1 MITID
6 GVYLSTVRRNEK
18 TGYTVFKFKYFG
30 PAHDRFIIYVRAQI
44 PIYVREMPLR
54 IEGDFKDKKT
64 FIAKKVTE
72 KISDNEISIA
82 YLSNKEFGGIGPKR
96 AKLIVDTFGPDIFSL
111 VEEKDAIEKISSLKG
126 ITESTAHDLI
136 VKVRNTI
143 IQRKVFEFLLKYFGT
158 VIPAIK
164 LADKYKYKAFDKLKE
179 NPYICCME
187 FEVPFFTA
195 DAIARDLDFDYL
207 DKKRIEAIIFE
218 AVKMSKNAGNTF
230 IYQDELNNNI
240 KFILRNSAFHEKI
253 PLTYFAAAM
262 IKCKWLRVE
271 KDEDEKTRVYFKSL
285 WLSENETARH
295 INRLRSDSLPLPFD
309 ENIVEEIEKETNIKY
324 HANQKKTFNLLKTT
338 GIKILTGGPG
348 TGKTTLL
355 NGIILAFQKLNPK
368 ARVVL
373 CSPTGRAA
381 QRMSEQTGRES
392 NTIHKLLEI
401 KPYEDVFTSRDSV
414 NPIEADFIIVDEFS
428 MIDIEIMSVFLNAI
442 KGRTLVLFVGDVD
455 QIPSVG
461 PGNVMRDLI
470 KSGII
475 ETYKLTNVYRQ
486 SSGSSIVDNANK
498 IIKGNENLSFD
509 STFDLIHLKEGEKIN
524 DCISLLFK
532 NDKNLN
538 IENTQ
543 ILTTVKKGDGG
554 TYSVN
559 RQIQKHLFEERDA
572 YYSSFT
578 IGDKIIINENDYEL
592 GVFNGDL
599 GYVKHILED
608 GIEVE
613 INGKEIVIPNVS
625 LDIMSLAYAITI
637 HKSQGSEFK
646 NVIILLPDDANNMLQ
661 RNLLYTAVTRA
672 KERIIVIAKSD
683 AFERSIRQNNIIK
696 RNTTLCKRLEQ
707 KEEK

>member
-1 MITID
+1 MEIID

-18 TGYTVFKFKYFG
+18 TGFTVFKFKYFG
-30 PAHDRFIIYVRAQI
+30 PAHDRFIIFVRACI

-54 IEGDFKDKKT
+54 IEGYFKDKKT
-64 FIAKKVTE
+64 FIAQKVTE

-82 YLSNKEFGGIGPKR
+82 YLSNKEFCGIGPKR
-96 AKLIVDTFGPDIFSL
+96 AKLIVDTLGPDIFSI
-111 VEEKDAIEKISSLKG
+111 VEDKDAVKNISSIKG
-126 ITESTAHDLI
+126 ISETIAHDLI

-143 IQRKVFEFLLKYFGT
+143 VQRQVFEFLLKYYGT

-164 LADKYKYKAFDKLKE
+164 IADKYKYKAFEKLKE
-179 NPYICCME
+179 NPYLCCTE

-195 DAIARDLDFDYL
+195 DAIALDLGFDYL

-218 AVKMSKNAGNTF
+218 AVKMSKNSGNVF
-230 IYQDELNNNI
+230 IYQDELNKNI
-240 KFILRNSAFHEKI
+240 KFILRNSAFHDKI
-253 PLTYFAAAM
+253 PLTYFAATM
-262 IKCKWLRVE
+262 IKCKWLKIE
-271 KDEDEKTRVYFKSL
+271 KEENEKTRIYFKSL
-285 WLSENETARH
+285 WLSEYETARH
-295 INRLRSDSLPLPFD
+295 LNRLRSDSLALPFD
-309 ENIVEEIEKETNIKY
+309 EKIIEKIEEETNMKY
-324 HANQKKTFNLLKTT
+324 HAMQKKSFNLLKTT

-355 NGIILAFQKLNPK
+355 NGIIMAFQKLNPK
-368 ARVVL
+368 AKVVL

-381 QRMSEQTGRES
+381 QRMSEQTGRIS
-392 NTIHKLLEI
+392 STIHKLLEI
-401 KPYEDVFTSRDSV
+401 KPYEDIFTSRDSV
-414 NPIEADFIIVDEFS
+414 NPIDADFIIVDEFS

-442 KGRTLVLFVGDVD
+442 RGKTLVLFVGDVD

-461 PGNVMRDLI
+461 PGSVMRDLI
-470 KSGII
+470 KSGVI

-486 SSGSSIVDNANK
+486 TSGSSIIDNANK
-498 IIKGNENLSFD
+498 IIKGNEDLVFD
-509 STFDLIHLKEGEKIN
+509 KTFDLVHLNTDEKIN
-524 DCISLLFK
+524 DWITNLFK
-532 NDKNLN
+532 NNKEFT

-554 TYSVN
+554 TYSIN
-559 RQIQKHLFEERDA
+559 RMVQKHLFEARDA

-578 IGDKIIINENDYEL
+578 IGDKIIINENNYEI

-599 GYVKHILED
+599 GYVRHILED

-613 INGKEIVIPNVS
+613 INGKEIVIPNID

-646 NVIILLPDDANNMLQ
+646 NVVIALPDEANNMLQ

-672 KERIIVIAKSD
+672 KERIIIISKSD

-696 RNTTLCKRLEQ
+696 RNTSLCQRIETIK
-707 KEEK
+707 

>member
-1 MITID
+1 MEIID

-18 TGYTVFKFKYFG
+18 TGFTVFKFKYFG
-30 PAHDRFIIYVRAQI
+30 PAHDRFIIFVRACI

-54 IEGDFKDKKT
+54 IEGYFKDKKT
-64 FIAKKVTE
+64 FIAQKVTE

-82 YLSNKEFGGIGPKR
+82 YLSNKEFCGIGPKR
-96 AKLIVDTFGPDIFSL
+96 AKLIVDTLGPDIFSI
-111 VEEKDAIEKISSLKG
+111 VEDKDAVKNISSIKG
-126 ITESTAHDLI
+126 ISETIAHDLI

-143 IQRKVFEFLLKYFGT
+143 VQRQVFEFLLKYYGT

-164 LADKYKYKAFDKLKE
+164 IADKYKYKAFEKLKE
-179 NPYICCME
+179 NPYLCCTE

-195 DAIARDLDFDYL
+195 DAIALDLGFDYL

-218 AVKMSKNAGNTF
+218 AVKMSKNSGNVF
-230 IYQDELNNNI
+230 IYQDELNKNI

-253 PLTYFAAAM
+253 PLTYFAATM
-262 IKCKWLRVE
+262 IKCKWLKIE
-271 KDEDEKTRVYFKSL
+271 KEENEKTRIYFKSL
-285 WLSENETARH
+285 WLSEYETARH
-295 INRLRSDSLPLPFD
+295 LNRLRSDSLALPFD
-309 ENIVEEIEKETNIKY
+309 EKIIEKIEEETNMKY
-324 HANQKKTFNLLKTT
+324 HAMQKKSFNLLKTT

-355 NGIILAFQKLNPK
+355 NGIIMAFQKLNPK
-368 ARVVL
+368 SKVVL

-381 QRMSEQTGRES
+381 QRMSEQTGRIS
-392 NTIHKLLEI
+392 STIHKLLEI
-401 KPYEDVFTSRDSV
+401 NPYEDIFTSRDSV
-414 NPIEADFIIVDEFS
+414 NPIDADFIIVDEFS

-442 KGRTLVLFVGDVD
+442 RGKTLVLFVGDVD

-461 PGNVMRDLI
+461 PGSVMRDLI
-470 KSGII
+470 KSGVI

-486 SSGSSIVDNANK
+486 TSGSSIIDNANK
-498 IIKGNENLSFD
+498 IIKGNEDLTFD
-509 STFDLIHLKEGEKIN
+509 KTFDLVHLNTDEKIN
-524 DCISLLFK
+524 DWITNLFK
-532 NDKNLN
+532 NNKEFT

-554 TYSVN
+554 TYSIN
-559 RQIQKHLFEERDA
+559 RMVQKHLFEARDA

-578 IGDKIIINENDYEL
+578 IGDKIIINENNYEI

-599 GYVKHILED
+599 GYVRHILED

-613 INGKEIVIPNVS
+613 INGKEIVIPNID

-646 NVIILLPDDANNMLQ
+646 NVIIALPDEANNMLQ

-672 KERIIVIAKSD
+672 KERIIIISKSD

-696 RNTTLCKRLEQ
+696 RNTSLCQRIETTK
-707 KEEK
+707 

>member
-6 GVYLSTVRRNEK
+6 GIYLSTIRRNEK

-30 PAHDRFIIYVRAQI
+30 PAHDRFIIYVRARI

-64 FIAKKVTE
+64 FIAEKVYE
-72 KISDNEISIA
+72 KISDEEISIA

-111 VEEKDAIEKISSLKG
+111 VESSDALEKLSSLKG
-126 ITESTAHDLI
+126 ISETTARDLI
-136 VKVRNTI
+136 LKVRNTI
-143 IQRKVFEFLLKYFGT
+143 TQRKVFEFLLKYYGT
-158 VIPAIK
+158 VIPAVK

-179 NPYICCME
+179 NPYICCTE

-195 DAIARDLDFDYL
+195 DAIAHDLNFEYL
-207 DKKRIEAIIFE
+207 DKRRIESIIFE
-218 AVKMSKNAGNTF
+218 AIKMSKSSGNVF
-230 IYQDELNNNI
+230 IYQDELNKNI

-253 PLTYFAAAM
+253 PLTYFAASM
-262 IKCKWLRVE
+262 IKCKWLKIE
-271 KDEDEKTRVYFKSL
+271 KQEGEKTRIYFKSL

-295 INRLRSDSLPLPFD
+295 LNRLRSDSLDLPFD
-309 ENIVEEIEKETNIKY
+309 DKIIEKIEEETNIKY
-324 HANQKKTFNLLKTT
+324 HTMQKKSFNLLKTT
-338 GIKILTGGPG
+338 GVKILTGGPG

-368 ARVVL
+368 AKVVL

-381 QRMSEQTGRES
+381 QRMSEQTGRIS
-392 NTIHKLLEI
+392 STIHKLLEI
-401 KPYEDVFTSRDSV
+401 KPYEDIFTSRDSV

-442 KGRTLVLFVGDVD
+442 RGKTLVLFVGDVD

-461 PGNVMRDLI
+461 PGSVMRDLI
-470 KSGII
+470 KSGVI

-486 SSGSSIVDNANK
+486 TSGSSIIDNANK
-498 IIKGNENLSFD
+498 IIKGNEDLTFD
-509 STFDLIHLKEGEKIN
+509 NTFDLIHLKNDEKIN
-524 DCISLLFK
+524 DWILELFK
-532 NDKNLN
+532 NDKQFT

-559 RQIQKHLFEERDA
+559 RMVQKYLFEERDA

-578 IGDKIIINENDYEL
+578 IGDKIIINENNYEI
-592 GVFNGDL
+592 GVYNGDL

-613 INGKEIVIPNVS
+613 INGKEIVIPNVD

-646 NVIILLPDDANNMLQ
+646 NVIISLPDDANNMLQ

-672 KERIIVIAKSD
+672 KERIIIISKSD
-683 AFERSIRQNNIIK
+683 AFERSIRQNTIIK
-696 RNTTLCKRLEQ
+696 RNTTLCERIESVK
-707 KEEK
+707 

>member
-6 GVYLSTVRRNEK
+6 GIYLSTIRRNEK

-30 PAHDRFIIYVRAQI
+30 PAHDRFIIYVRARI

-64 FIAKKVTE
+64 FIAEKVYE
-72 KISDNEISIA
+72 KISDEEISIA

-111 VEEKDAIEKISSLKG
+111 VEGSDALEKLSSLKG
-126 ITESTAHDLI
+126 ISEATAHDLI
-136 VKVRNTI
+136 LKVRNTI
-143 IQRKVFEFLLKYFGT
+143 TQRKVFEFLLKYYGT
-158 VIPAIK
+158 VIPAVK

-179 NPYICCME
+179 NPYICCTE

-195 DAIARDLDFDYL
+195 DAIAHDLNFEYL
-207 DKKRIEAIIFE
+207 DKRRIESIIFE
-218 AVKMSKNAGNTF
+218 AIKMSKSSGNVF
-230 IYQDELNNNI
+230 IYQDELNKNI

-253 PLTYFAAAM
+253 PLTYFAASM
-262 IKCKWLRVE
+262 IKCKWLKIE
-271 KDEDEKTRVYFKSL
+271 KQEGERTRIYFKSL

-295 INRLRSDSLPLPFD
+295 LNRLRSDSLDLPFD
-309 ENIVEEIEKETNIKY
+309 EKIIEKIEKETNIKY
-324 HANQKKTFNLLKTT
+324 HTMQKKSFNLLKTT
-338 GIKILTGGPG
+338 GVKILTGGPG

-368 ARVVL
+368 AKVVL

-381 QRMSEQTGRES
+381 QRMSEQTGRIS
-392 NTIHKLLEI
+392 STIHKLLEI
-401 KPYEDVFTSRDSV
+401 KPYEDIFTSRDSV

-442 KGRTLVLFVGDVD
+442 RGKTLVLFVGDVD

-461 PGNVMRDLI
+461 PGSVMRDLI
-470 KSGII
+470 KSGVI

-486 SSGSSIVDNANK
+486 TSGSSIIDNANK
-498 IIKGNENLSFD
+498 IIKGNENLTFD
-509 STFDLIHLKEGEKIN
+509 NTFDLIHLKNDEKIN
-524 DCISLLFK
+524 DWILELFK
-532 NDKNLN
+532 NDKQFT

-559 RQIQKHLFEERDA
+559 RMVQKYLFEERDA

-578 IGDKIIINENDYEL
+578 IGDKIIINENNYEI
-592 GVFNGDL
+592 GVYNGDL

-613 INGKEIVIPNVS
+613 INGKEIVIPNVD

-646 NVIILLPDDANNMLQ
+646 NVIISLPDDANNMLQ

-672 KERIIVIAKSD
+672 KERIIIISKSD
-683 AFERSIRQNNIIK
+683 AFERSIRQNTIIK
-696 RNTTLCKRLEQ
+696 RNTTLCERIESVK
-707 KEEK
+707 

>member
-6 GVYLSTVRRNEK
+6 GIYLSTIRRNEK

-30 PAHDRFIIYVRAQI
+30 PAHDRFIIYVRARI

-64 FIAKKVTE
+64 FIAEKVYE
-72 KISDNEISIA
+72 KISDEEISIA

-111 VEEKDAIEKISSLKG
+111 VESNDALEKLSSLKG
-126 ITESTAHDLI
+126 ISETTARDLI
-136 VKVRNTI
+136 LKVRNTI
-143 IQRKVFEFLLKYFGT
+143 TQRKVFEFLLKYYGT

-179 NPYICCME
+179 NPYICCTE

-195 DAIARDLDFDYL
+195 DAIAHDLNFEYL
-207 DKKRIEAIIFE
+207 DKKRIESIIFE
-218 AVKMSKNAGNTF
+218 AIKMSKSSGNVF
-230 IYQDELNNNI
+230 IYQDELNKNI

-253 PLTYFAAAM
+253 PLTYFAASM
-262 IKCKWLRVE
+262 IKCKWLKIE
-271 KDEDEKTRVYFKSL
+271 KQEGERTRIYFKSL

-295 INRLRSDSLPLPFD
+295 LNRLRSDSLDLPFD
-309 ENIVEEIEKETNIKY
+309 DKIIEKIEEETNIKY
-324 HANQKKTFNLLKTT
+324 HTMQKKSFNLLKTT
-338 GIKILTGGPG
+338 GVKILTGGPG

-368 ARVVL
+368 AKVVL

-381 QRMSEQTGRES
+381 QRMSEQTGRIS
-392 NTIHKLLEI
+392 STIHKLLEI
-401 KPYEDVFTSRDSV
+401 KPYEDIFTSRDSV

-442 KGRTLVLFVGDVD
+442 RGKTLVLFVGDVD

-461 PGNVMRDLI
+461 PGSVMRDLI
-470 KSGII
+470 KSGVI

-486 SSGSSIVDNANK
+486 TSGSSIIDNANK
-498 IIKGNENLSFD
+498 IIKGNEDLTFD
-509 STFDLIHLKEGEKIN
+509 NTFDLIHLKNDEKIN
-524 DCISLLFK
+524 DWILELFK
-532 NDKNLN
+532 NDKQFT

-559 RQIQKHLFEERDA
+559 RMVQKYLFEERDA

-578 IGDKIIINENDYEL
+578 IGDKIIINENNYEI
-592 GVFNGDL
+592 GVYNGDL

-613 INGKEIVIPNVS
+613 INGKEIVIPNVD

-646 NVIILLPDDANNMLQ
+646 NVIISLPDDANNMLQ

-672 KERIIVIAKSD
+672 KERIIIISKSD
-683 AFERSIRQNNIIK
+683 AFERSIRQNTIIK
-696 RNTTLCKRLEQ
+696 RNTTLCERIESVK
-707 KEEK
+707 

>member
-1 MITID
+1 MEIID

-18 TGYTVFKFKYFG
+18 TGFTVFKFKYFG
-30 PAHDRFIIYVRAQI
+30 PAHDRFIIFVRACI

-54 IEGDFKDKKT
+54 IEGYFKDKKT
-64 FIAKKVTE
+64 FIAQKVTE

-82 YLSNKEFGGIGPKR
+82 YLSNKEFCGIGPKR
-96 AKLIVDTFGPDIFSL
+96 AKLIVDTLGPDIFSI
-111 VEEKDAIEKISSLKG
+111 VEDKDAVKNISSIKG
-126 ITESTAHDLI
+126 ISETIAHDLI

-143 IQRKVFEFLLKYFGT
+143 VQRQVFEFLLKYYGT

-164 LADKYKYKAFDKLKE
+164 IADKYKYKAFEKLKE
-179 NPYICCME
+179 NPYLCCTE

-195 DAIARDLDFDYL
+195 DAIALDLGFDYL

-218 AVKMSKNAGNTF
+218 AVKMSKNSGNVF
-230 IYQDELNNNI
+230 IYQDELNKNI

-253 PLTYFAAAM
+253 PLTYFAATM
-262 IKCKWLRVE
+262 IKCKWLKIE
-271 KDEDEKTRVYFKSL
+271 KEENEKTRIYFKSL
-285 WLSENETARH
+285 WLSEYETARH
-295 INRLRSDSLPLPFD
+295 LNRLRSDSLALPFD
-309 ENIVEEIEKETNIKY
+309 EKIIEKIEEETNMKY
-324 HANQKKTFNLLKTT
+324 HAMQKKSFNLLKTT

-355 NGIILAFQKLNPK
+355 NGIIMAFQKLNPK
-368 ARVVL
+368 SKVVL

-381 QRMSEQTGRES
+381 QRMSEQTGRIS
-392 NTIHKLLEI
+392 STIHKLLEI
-401 KPYEDVFTSRDSV
+401 KPYEDIFTSRDSV
-414 NPIEADFIIVDEFS
+414 NPIDADFIIVDEFS

-442 KGRTLVLFVGDVD
+442 RGKTLVLFVGDVD

-461 PGNVMRDLI
+461 PGSVMRDLI
-470 KSGII
+470 KSGVI

-486 SSGSSIVDNANK
+486 TSGSSIIDNANK
-498 IIKGNENLSFD
+498 IIKGNEDLTFD
-509 STFDLIHLKEGEKIN
+509 KTFDLVHLNTDEKIN
-524 DCISLLFK
+524 DWITNLFK
-532 NDKNLN
+532 NNKEFT

-554 TYSVN
+554 TYSIN
-559 RQIQKHLFEERDA
+559 RMVQKHLFEARDA

-578 IGDKIIINENDYEL
+578 IGDKIIINENNYEI

-599 GYVKHILED
+599 GYVRHILED

-613 INGKEIVIPNVS
+613 INGKEIVIPNID

-646 NVIILLPDDANNMLQ
+646 NVIIALPDEANNMLQ

-672 KERIIVIAKSD
+672 KERIIIISKSD

-696 RNTTLCKRLEQ
+696 RNTSLCQRIETTK
-707 KEEK
+707 